1 MKMDLFSNFNASAF
15 SVTTNMDFNEAIK
28 GIEKT
33 HDFLLITRS
42 KSDPSDISIRGN
54 LSKEDVDVTL
64 ATGSRILEDGSILS
78 PPAPAVVVVDPGTI
92 PMLCRDLF
100 GRAGQTSMCSTANSI
115 LRKYI
120 GTDPIGSGM
129 WFYNHHS

>member
-1 MKMDLFSNFNASAF
+1 MDLFANFNASAF
-15 SVTTNMDFNEAIK
+15 SVTTNMAFNEAIE

-42 KSDPSDISIRGN
+42 KTDPSDISIRGN
-54 LSKEDVDVTL
+54 LSKEDVDETL
-64 ATGSRILEDGSILS
+64 KTGSRIMEDGSIIS
-78 PPAPAVVVVDPGTI
+78 PAPVKIVVEPGTI
-92 PMLCRDLF
+92 PMICRDLF

-129 WFYNHHS
+129 